1 MKKMAFITNYFE
13 EFNFE
18 SGGERAFYEFVKK
31 YIDEGNVVDIYCTKH
46 KTPKHKNELNE
57 NYSINK

>member
-1 MKKMAFITNYFE
+1 MAFITNYFE

-31 YIDEGNVVDIYCTKH
+31 FNNQNTKSLKNIDGDV
-46 KTPKHKNELNE
+46 
-57 NYSINK
+57 